1 MKKRKL
7 RNYSIIGQGV
17 LHVAFMIFALL
28 CVIPVLLVLSISFT
42 PEKALIADGYRLIP
56 SAFGTEAY
64 TYIFS
69 TGSSIL
75 RAYGVTIM
83 VTLVGTLVS
92 LAITTLYAYPISRKD
107 LKYRKFFTFFLFF
120 TMLFS
125 GGLIPTYMVYV
136 KVLHIKDT
144 YAAMIVP
151 MLMGAWNVLVMKSFF
166 QTSIP
171 EEVVESVKIDG
182 GGDWTIFTK
191 IVLPLSLP
199 GLATIALFVSVAYWN
214 DWSLPLYYISDQKKF
229 NLQFLLYSI
238 MNNIKFLTENAS
250 KVGEGG
256 QLLKDVPSEG
266 ARMAMCIMALGP
278 VVCVYPFLQKYFVK
292 GLTVGAV
299 KG

>member
-1 MKKRKL
+1 MKIKKL
-7 RNYSIIGQGV
+7 RNYSITGQLL
-17 LHVAFMIFALL
+17 LHIVYMLFAAICL
-28 CVIPVLLVLSISFT
+28 IPVLLVLAISFT
-42 PEKALIADGYRLIP
+42 HEKTLIAEGYHLFP
-56 SAFGTEAY
+56 SKLSVEAY
-64 TYIFS
+64 KYIFS

-83 VTLVGTLVS
+83 VTGVGTFLS
-92 LAITTLYAYPISRKD
+92 LAITTLYAYPISRPD
-107 LKYRKFFTFFLFF
+107 LKYRNFFTFFLFF

-136 KVLHIKDT
+136 KILNIKNT

-166 QTSIP
+166 QSSIP
-171 EEVVESVKIDG
+171 KEVVESVKVDG
-182 GGDWTIFTK
+182 GNDWIIFTK

-214 DWSLPLYYISDQKKF
+214 DWSLPLYYISDQEKF
-229 NLQFLLYSI
+229 NLQYLLYNI
-238 MNNIKFLTENAS
+238 MNNIKFLTENAT

-256 QLLKDVPSEG
+256 QILKDVPSEG